1 MHRTIL
7 YSVCAAALLAAC
19 APSAPEA
26 PANSVADR
34 RPAPVDPDTLAQR
47 LSGALQF
54 RTVANDADPAAEAE
68 AFERFHAYLAE
79 RFPNLHARAERIE
92 LDAHTLV
99 YAWPGSNRD
108 LDPVVF
114 LAHQD
119 VVPVEGD
126 TQTSWDHPP
135 FSGAIS
141 DGYIYGRG
149 ALDMKGHLI
158 ALLSAVEALMAQ
170 TGQPERSVYIVLGG
184 DEETGGAGA
193 RSAAA
198 TLRARGIT
206 PFFVVDEGGFIMTDN
221 PVTGVPAIMIAIAE
235 KHSMTVRVT
244 AQGRGGH
251 SSTPPEDTAVS
262 QLSRAIADIQDRP
275 FTRSVSG
282 GPTRDM
288 LLALG
293 PTMGGA
299 GGFIL
304 SHPDI
309 FGPII
314 TGKLAGE
321 DVGRALLGTTIA
333 PTVIHG
339 GTAENVLP
347 QQAYALI
354 NLRLHPRDSV
364 EDALAHLRES
374 VEDLDG
380 VEITL
385 EGAPFTQTPVAP
397 TEGEAWTL
405 ISETARAYGP
415 EGAPVVPFMITGATD
430 ARAFGELTDR
440 LYRFT
445 AVTLTE
451 EDFAGIHGDNERIS
465 LDNLQSMTSFFYT
478 LIERSAVRPETD
490 GTSAD

>member
-1 MHRTIL
+1 MLRTIL
-7 YSVCAAALLAAC
+7 CSVCAAALLAAC
-19 APSAPEA
+19 DPTAPDA
-26 PANSVADR
+26 PASAMADP
-34 RPAPVDPDTLAQR
+34 RPAPVDPDVLALS

-54 RTVANDADPAAEAE
+54 RTVANDTDPAAEAE
-68 AFERFHAYLAE
+68 AFNGFHAYLAE
-79 RFPNLHARAERIE
+79 RFPRLHTRAERIE
-92 LDAHTLV
+92 VDAHTLV

-119 VVPVEGD
+119 VVPVEDD
-126 TQTSWDHPP
+126 TLERWEYPP
-135 FSGAIS
+135 FSGTVS
-141 DGYIYGRG
+141 DGYVYGRG

-158 ALLSAVEALMAQ
+158 ALLSAVEALM
-170 TGQPERSVYIVLGG
+170 GESRNPERGVYIVLGG
-184 DEETGGAGA
+184 DEETDGAGA

-198 TLRARGIT
+198 TLGAQGIT
-206 PFFVVDEGGFIMTDN
+206 PFFVLDEGGFIMSEN
-221 PVTGVPAIMIAIAE
+221 PVTGAPAIMIAIAE

-251 SSTPPEDTAVS
+251 SSTPPQETAVS
-262 QLSRAIADIQDRP
+262 LLSRAIAGIQDRP

-282 GPTRDM
+282 GPTQGM
-288 LLALG
+288 LRALG
-293 PTMGGA
+293 PTMDGV

-304 SHPDI
+304 SHPGV
-309 FGPII
+309 FGPVIK
-314 TGKLAGE
+314 GRLEDE

-333 PTVIHG
+333 PTVIAG

-347 QQAYALI
+347 QQAHALI

-374 VEDLDG
+374 VADLDG
-380 VEITL
+380 VDITL
-385 EGAPFTQTPVAP
+385 EGAPFSQTPVAP
-397 TEGEAWTL
+397 TGGDAWTL
-405 ISETARAYGP
+405 ISEAARAYGP

-430 ARAFGELTDR
+430 ARAFGVLTDR

-451 EDFAGIHGDNERIS
+451 TDFAGIHGDNERIS
-465 LDNLQSMTSFFYT
+465 LENLQSMTDFFYT
-478 LIERSAVRPETD
+478 LIDRAAVHPETE
-490 GTSAD
+490 G

>member
-1 MHRTIL
+1 MHRPIL
-7 YSVCAAALLAAC
+7 NSFCIIAMLAAC
-19 APSAPEA
+19 TPAAPEA
-26 PANSVADR
+26 AVSAATAP
-34 RPAPVDPDTLAQR
+34 RPAPVAQDVLAR
-47 LSGALQF
+47 SLSGALQF
-54 RTVANDADPAAEAE
+54 QTVANAADPAGEA
-68 AFERFHAYLAE
+68 AVFAGFHAYLAE
-79 RFPNLHARAERIE
+79 RFPNLHTRAEQIA

-99 YAWPGSNRD
+99 YAWPGSNPD

-119 VVPVEGD
+119 VVPVESD
-126 TQTSWDHPP
+126 TLESWDYAP
-135 FSGAIS
+135 FSGQIA
-141 DGYIYGRG
+141 DGYVYGRG

-158 ALLSAVEALMAQ
+158 ALLSAVEALMGE
-170 TGQPERSVYIVLGG
+170 TGAPERGVFVVLGG

-198 TLRARGIT
+198 LLAERGVT
-206 PFFVVDEGGFIMTDN
+206 PFFVVDEGGFIMTEN
-221 PVTGVPAIMIAIAE
+221 PVTGVPAVMIAIAE

-244 AQGRGGH
+244 AQSRGGH
-251 SSTPPEDTAVS
+251 SSTPPEETAVS
-262 QLSRAIADIQDRP
+262 LLSRAIADIQDHP
-275 FTRSVSG
+275 FRRSVSG
-282 GPTRDM
+282 GPTREM

-293 PTMGGA
+293 PTLGGA

-304 SHPDI
+304 SHPGV

-314 TGKLAGE
+314 TGQLEGE
-321 DVGRALLGTTIA
+321 AVGRALLGTTIA
-333 PTVIHG
+333 PTVIQG

-347 QQAYALI
+347 QQAHALI

-374 VEDLDG
+374 VEALDG

-385 EGAPFTQTPVAP
+385 EGAPFAQTPVAP
-397 TEGEAWTL
+397 TEGEAWRL
-405 ISETARAYGP
+405 VSETASAYGP

-430 ARAFGELTDR
+430 ARAFGTLTNR

-445 AVTLTE
+445 AVTLAE

-465 LDNLQSMTSFFYT
+465 LENLEAMTGFFYT
-478 LIERSAVRPETD
+478 LIDRAAVQPQSDGPTER
-490 GTSAD
+490 

>member
-7 YSVCAAALLAAC
+7 SSVCAAALLAAC
-19 APSAPEA
+19 APAAPEA
-26 PANSVADR
+26 PVSAATAP
-34 RPAPVDPDTLAQR
+34 RPAPVAPDTLAQS
-47 LSGALQF
+47 LSGALRF
-54 RTVANDADPAAEAE
+54 PTVANEADPDAEAE
-68 AFERFHAYLAE
+68 AFAGFHAYLAE
-79 RFPNLHARAERIE
+79 RFPNLHAQAERVA

-99 YAWPGSNRD
+99 YVWPGSNPD

-119 VVPVEGD
+119 VVPVEGH
-126 TQTSWDHPP
+126 TLERWDHPP

-141 DGYIYGRG
+141 DGYVYGRG

-158 ALLSAVEALMAQ
+158 ALLSAVEALMGETA
-170 TGQPERSVYIVLGG
+170 TPERGVIVVLGG

-198 TLRARGIT
+198 LLAERGIT
-206 PFFVVDEGGFIMTDN
+206 PFFVVDEGGFIMSEN
-221 PVTGVPAIMIAIAE
+221 PVTGVPAVMIAIAE

-244 AQGRGGH
+244 TQGRGGH
-251 SSTPPEDTAVS
+251 SSTPPEETAVS
-262 QLSRAIADIQDRP
+262 QLSRAIVQIQERP
-275 FTRSVSG
+275 FSRSVSG
-282 GPTRDM
+282 GPTREM

-293 PTMGGA
+293 PTMGGV

-304 SHPDI
+304 SHPGV

-314 TGKLAGE
+314 TGQLEGE
-321 DVGRALLGTTIA
+321 EVGRALLGTTIA
-333 PTVIHG
+333 PTVIQG

-347 QQAYALI
+347 QQAHALI

-364 EDALAHLRES
+364 EDALAHLRDS
-374 VEDLDG
+374 VDDLEG

-385 EGAPFTQTPVAP
+385 EGSPFSQTPVAP
-397 TEGEAWTL
+397 TEGEAWRL
-405 ISETARAYGP
+405 ISETAQAYGP

-430 ARAFGELTDR
+430 ARAFGALTDR

-445 AVTLTE
+445 AVTLAD

-465 LDNLQSMTSFFYT
+465 LDNLQAMTGFFYT
-478 LIERSAVRPETD
+478 LIDRSAVQPQTQD
-490 GTSAD
+490 